1 MAHEIFGERY
11 LNHRE
16 PAWHGLGLTITD
28 GRKLGACDAFKLMGE
43 YDIRM
48 EPLYMAN
55 GAAVERQAIV
65 RNATS
70 KGEAE
75 AVLGTV
81 GMEYRPIG
89 PLATCLAY
97 DEAVGQPVE
106 TIGALRDGAV
116 LFITV
121 KLPNWSVAGDDIE
134 DYLLVVNPMDGLEAA
149 QIVRSPVR
157 VVCANTLRLS
167 RDLGAVQYKVRHNE
181 NAHTQLLE
189 WLRQVYASAVDKSK
203 VIQEACE
210 ILTTVKV
217 SMSEATPIIRDIY
230 PDPRVPRNTAPSEVM
245 KKRHEHREYL
255 AEYAAVAREQVALL
269 FGGKGKGMDTPA
281 AKGTAWGLYQGVIEY
296 EDYKWSKNAMQAQ
309 ESALFGARA
318 DIKEAAFDRC
328 MALVNRG

>member
-1 MAHEIFGERY
+1 MSHEIFGERY
-11 LNHRE
+11 LNHRQ

-28 GRKLGACDAFKLMGE
+28 RQVGACDALKLMGP
-43 YDIRM
+43 YDIHM
-48 EPLYMAN
+48 EPLFMKD
-55 GAAVERQAIV
+55 GTAVERQAIV
-65 RNATS
+65 RDATD
-70 KGEAE
+70 KGEA
-75 AVLGTV
+75 AKVLGTV

-121 KLPNWSVAGDDIE
+121 KLPNWSVAGDEIE

-167 RDLGAVQYKVRHNE
+167 RSLGAVQYKVRHNE

-189 WLRQVYASAVDKSK
+189 WLRQVYAGAVEKSAM
-203 VIQEACE
+203 IREACE

-217 SMSEATPIIRDIY
+217 STNEVPLILRDIY
-230 PDPRVPRNTAPSEVM
+230 PDPKVPRNTAPGEVM
-245 KKRHEHREYL
+245 KKRLEHREYL

-269 FGGKGKGMDTPA
+269 FGGKGRGMDTPA
-281 AKGTAWGLYQGVIEY
+281 AAGTAWGLYQGVIEY
-296 EDYKWSKNAMQAQ
+296 EDYKWGKNA
-309 ESALFGARA
+309 
-318 DIKEAAFDRC
+318 
-328 MALVNRG
+328 V